1 MNKQTNRTQTNRSQ
15 TNRVTY
21 KQTLRWSDRE
31 RDIKIHFEDVE
42 RQTVITQ
49 LNLNK
54 DRKRDTNY
62 IEH

>member
-1 MNKQTNRTQTNRSQ
+1 MNRHTDKQTNRQTDRL
-15 TNRVTY
+15 TD

-31 RDIKIHFEDVE
+31 RDIKIHFEDVK

-54 DRKRDTNY
+54 DRKRDPHY
-62 IEH
+62 IEN